1 MLPEISDSRIQE
13 AQLKMK
19 NMGLNIVNLDKFYDN
34 EHLYKNNLY
43 KKSFTKNWT
52 ESMIEDY
59 LKKTLV
65 KGLLLLD
72 NNDVD
77 CVIAGATLPTSDII
91 RSSIRIIGMDK
102 ESKWVTSIF
111 FMTHSENNI
120 AYTYSDCGVIPDPN
134 PEQLASIAFNAA
146 KFHQILTEEIPK
158 IAFLSFS
165 TKGSADHYKVKRVKD
180 AVKLFSKKYPDIIH
194 EGEMQFD
201 AAINEKVSNKKITE
215 SALNG
220 DANIFIFPDLDSGNI
235 AYKITQYLAKFNA
248 SGPLLCGLSKVV
260 HDLSRGCSIQD
271 IINISTI
278 AAIQKT

>member
-1 MLPEISDSRIQE
+1 
-13 AQLKMK
+13 MK

-34 EHLYKNNLY
+34 EISYKNNLY
-43 KKSFTKNWT
+43 KKTFTKNWT
-52 ESMIEDY
+52 ENMIEEY
-59 LKKTLV
+59 YKNTLV

-77 CVIAGATLPTSDII
+77 CVVAGATVPTSEII

-111 FMTHSENNI
+111 FMTNPTNNI

-134 PEQLASIAFNAA
+134 PEQLVSIAYNAA
-146 KFHQILTEEIPK
+146 IFHQILTRGVPK

-165 TKGSADHYKVKRVKD
+165 TKGSAEHYKVKRVKD

-194 EGEMQFD
+194 EGEIQFD
-201 AAINEKVSNKKITE
+201 AAINKEVSNKKITN
-215 SALNG
+215 SVLNG
-220 DANIFIFPDLDSGNI
+220 EANIFIFPDLDSGNI
-235 AYKITQYLAKFNA
+235 AYKITQYLARFDA